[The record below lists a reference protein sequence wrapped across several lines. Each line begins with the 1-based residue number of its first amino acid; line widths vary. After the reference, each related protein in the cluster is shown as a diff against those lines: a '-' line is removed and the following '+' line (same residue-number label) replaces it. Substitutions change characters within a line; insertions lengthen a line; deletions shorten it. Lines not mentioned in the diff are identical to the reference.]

1 MIETCPICAGIGIIF
16 QAVYP
21 DLALI
26 AEQGTIPHFQHK
38 EIQVTCPNCKGQ
50 KQLRV
55 GGEWTP
61 LKDLPHSLLYDLV
74 KLKALVEDDIGRVTF
89 VADQNI
95 TNMTDD
101 TLLALL
107 SECSRVGKLMQEHNW
122 VVVY

>member
-16 QAVYP
+16 QSVYP
-21 DLALI
+21 DLELI
-26 AEQGTIPHFQHK
+26 AGQGTIPHFQPK

-50 KQLRV
+50 KQLRT
-55 GGEWTP
+55 GGEWTL

-74 KLKALVEDDIGRVTF
+74 KLRALVEEDKGKVTF

-95 TNMTDD
+95 IDMTDE

-122 VVVY
+122 LVIY